1 MVYHPCLTT
10 PFRMSEWKNSL
21 YKLHDFRNSA
31 FWPRMAR
38 ITRMN
43 PQHNESGLSG
53 IRVVCAIRGKL
64 FVLIPRLNDA
74 VGQGIISGNYY
85 EGSS

>member
-1 MVYHPCLTT
+1 MRVVYQG
-10 PFRMSEWKNSL
+10 N
-21 YKLHDFRNSA
+21 
-31 FWPRMAR
+31 
-38 ITRMN
+38 
-43 PQHNESGLSG
+43 

-85 EGSS
+85 EGSSDISED